1 MAIKKEYQE
10 KMQSYKWVEILSGT
24 AFQNCGEVQFE
35 SAVGTRWELPGYR
48 EDIYFISFDSDN
60 HIYLLSKETGQ
71 VSPDSLSKYEMAR
84 LLKFDGNSRLTDAF
98 ESMGIPMFRNILSDI
113 REEYRTSLDYE
124 YGHLPVKERKF
135 FDPALYSAIEI
146 DLRRR
151 EASLESERL
160 FEKSQHLGDLK
171 TPKGSSLA
179 DFLAKPLEPKRWVI
193 EGILPVNGNCSVVA
207 AMKTGKSTLVYNFIY
222 ALVLGAPFLDK
233 FHTNPIEGRV
243 GFVNF
248 ELTEEQCQDWFVRS
262 PIGATDRVHLWNLRG
277 EPNPFR
283 TPESIAEFSQEVA
296 EEGIRVLI
304 LDPWSSLFIG
314 DTNSNDEVKKFWLTL
329 DAFKKSSGV
338 KELIIPIHAGRDIS
352 KSRGASSLDDHPD
365 SIIHLTRQS
374 DGFRTF
380 RATGRDVEVPEGELA
395 FDHSTLLLS
404 YKGAVTPESKDER
417 TAKLLRRMIEDKG
430 KVSASDIYR
439 YAGKGKTD
447 VQTAREML
455 VKRGELIE
463 EKIGSSKFY
472 EVNPKY
478 IFPLPNTS
486 REEPE
491 NGMDSV
497 SSAISREQESLS
509 EGKQNLSRC
518 RPCHPRDAHQFEFLN
533 MEVRMCQKC
542 DFIHDVWAVESIALS
557 DGEGDSL

>member
-1 MAIKKEYQE
+1 MARKQE
-10 KMQSYKWVEILSGT
+10 FRDKMHAYTWQEIFAGT
-24 AFQNCGEVQFE
+24 AFKKCSEGKYGSET
-35 SAVGTRWELPGYR
+35 GTRWELPGLN
-48 EDIYFISFDSDN
+48 DDVFFVSFDTDDK
-60 HIYLLSKETGQ
+60 IYLFSKENDQ
-71 VSPDSLSKYEMAR
+71 VPYDAINKYELAR
-84 LLKFDGNSRLTDAF
+84 NLKFDGNSRLADEFTSNGLPLVRTILTD
-98 ESMGIPMFRNILSDI
+98 L
-113 REEYRTSLDYE
+113 REDYRTNLDSE
-124 YGHLPVKERKF
+124 YGHLPVQERKF
-135 FDPALYSAIEI
+135 FDPALYSAVEI

-151 EASLESERL
+151 EASLEAERL

-171 TPKGSSLA
+171 TPKGTSLL
-179 DFLAKPLEPKRWVI
+179 DFLAKPLEAQRWVI

-222 ALVLGAPFLDK
+222 ALVLGKPFLDK
-233 FHTNPIEGRV
+233 FHTNPIDGRV

-262 PIGATDRVHLWNLRG
+262 PIGSTDRVHLWNLRG

-283 TPESIAEFSQEVA
+283 TQQSIAEFSQEVA
-296 EEGIRVLI
+296 EEDIRVLI

-447 VQTAREML
+447 VQAAREML

-478 IFPLPNTS
+478 ISPLPSTS

-509 EGKQNLSRC
+509 EVKQNLSRC
-518 RPCHPRDAHQFEFLN
+518 RPCHQRDAHQFEFLN

-542 DFIHDVWAVESIALS
+542 DFIHDVWAIESITLS

>member
-1 MAIKKEYQE
+1 MHAYTWQE
-10 KMQSYKWVEILSGT
+10 IFAGT
-24 AFQNCGEVQFE
+24 AFKKCSEGKYGSET
-35 SAVGTRWELPGYR
+35 GTRWELPGLN
-48 EDIYFISFDSDN
+48 DDVFFVSFDTDDK
-60 HIYLLSKETGQ
+60 IYLFSKENDQ
-71 VSPDSLSKYEMAR
+71 VPYDAINKYELAR
-84 LLKFDGNSRLTDAF
+84 NLKFDGNSRLADEFTSNGLPLVRTILTD
-98 ESMGIPMFRNILSDI
+98 L
-113 REEYRTSLDYE
+113 REDYRTNLDSE
-124 YGHLPVKERKF
+124 YGHLPVQERKF
-135 FDPALYSAIEI
+135 FDPALYSAVEI

-151 EASLESERL
+151 EASLEAERL

-171 TPKGSSLA
+171 TPKGTSLL
-179 DFLAKPLEPKRWVI
+179 DFLAKPLEAQRWVI

-222 ALVLGAPFLDK
+222 ALVLGKPFLDK
-233 FHTNPIEGRV
+233 FHTNPIDGRV

-262 PIGATDRVHLWNLRG
+262 PIGSTDRVHLWNLRG

-283 TPESIAEFSQEVA
+283 TQQSIAEFSQEVA
-296 EEGIRVLI
+296 EEDIRVLI

-447 VQTAREML
+447 VQAAREML

-478 IFPLPNTS
+478 ISPLPSTS

-509 EGKQNLSRC
+509 EVKQNLSRC
-518 RPCHPRDAHQFEFLN
+518 RPCHQRDAHQFEFLN

-542 DFIHDVWAVESIALS
+542 DFIHDVWAIESITLS

>member
-1 MAIKKEYQE
+1 MALKKEFQD
-10 KMQSYKWVEILSGT
+10 KMHAYTWEEVFVGT
-24 AFQNCGEVQFE
+24 AFKKCSEAKYGSET
-35 SAVGTRWELPGYR
+35 GTRWELPGLN
-48 EDIYFISFDSDN
+48 DDVFFVSFDTDDK
-60 HIYLLSKETGQ
+60 IYLFSKENDQ
-71 VSPDSLSKYEMAR
+71 VPYDAINKYELAR
-84 LLKFDGNSRLTDAF
+84 NLKFDGNSRLADEFTSTGLPMVRTVLTD
-98 ESMGIPMFRNILSDI
+98 L
-113 REEYRTSLDYE
+113 REDYRTNLDSE

-135 FDPALYSAIEI
+135 FDPALYSAVEI

-151 EASLESERL
+151 EASLEAQRL
-160 FEKSQHLGDLK
+160 FEKSKHQDDLK

-179 DFLAKPLEPKRWVI
+179 DFLAKPLEPQRWVI

-222 ALVLGAPFLDK
+222 ALVLGKPFLDK

-248 ELTEEQCQDWFVRS
+248 ELTEEQCQDWFLAS
-262 PIGATDRVHLWNLRG
+262 PIQPTDPVHVWNLRG

-283 TPESIAEFSQEVA
+283 TEESIAEFSQEVA
-296 EEGIRVLI
+296 NEGIRVLI
-304 LDPWSSLFIG
+304 LDPWSSLFVG
-314 DTNSNDEVKKFWLTL
+314 DTNNNDEVKKFWLTL
-329 DAFKKSSGV
+329 DAFKKSAGV
-338 KELIIPIHAGRDIS
+338 KELIIPIHAGRDIT

-374 DGFRTF
+374 DGIRTL

-395 FDHSTLLLS
+395 FDRATLLLS
-404 YKGAVTPESKDER
+404 YNGAVTPESKDER
-417 TAKLLRRMIEDKG
+417 TAKMLRRMIEEKG

-447 VQTAREML
+447 VQAARDLL

-478 IFPLPNTS
+478 ISSFLVSS
-486 REEPE
+486 REVPE
-491 NGMDSV
+491 IGMDSV

-509 EGKQNLSRC
+509 EEKGNLSGC
-518 RPCHPRDAHQFEFLN
+518 RPCHQRDATQFVFLN
-533 MEVRMCQKC
+533 MEIRVCQKC
-542 DFIHDVWAVESIALS
+542 DFIHDVWAVESITLLEE
-557 DGEGDSL
+557 EGDSL